1 MQPQLKILQWILIPG
16 LMLCASAPIAMTAND
31 NAVYKVHIAPD
42 MQLRALGPART
53 TTHPMTAGN
62 VSFNNQLWSARTS
75 SATGSTVTFS
85 SDHAFHNQS
94 DVNYKRDARLQLTR
108 IVGTSSSGWQFDTV
122 TDTTNYAAADET
134 ATVQVSCRRP
144 GNATIWLNVS
154 FLTGNLATLKG
165 GQYQMTVVGT
175 ISEN

>member
-1 MQPQLKILQWILIPG
+1 MKPQLKILQWILIPG
-16 LMLCASAPIAMTAND
+16 MLLWAPANAAND
-31 NAVYKVHIAPD
+31 NALYKVHISPF
-42 MQLRALGPART
+42 MQIQALGPDRVA
-53 TTHPMTAGN
+53 THPMTAGN
-62 VSFNNQLWSARTS
+62 VNFNNQLWSARTS
-75 SATGSTVTFS
+75 SATGSTVTLS
-85 SDHAFHNQS
+85 SDHAFHNLA
-94 DVNYKRDARLQLTR
+94 DPNYKRDVRLQLTQMY
-108 IVGTSSSGWQFDTV
+108 VTTSSGWQFDTV
-122 TDTTNYAAADET
+122 VDTTNYAAADET

>member
-1 MQPQLKILQWILIPG
+1 MKPQLRILQWLLSSVLLLWIP
-16 LMLCASAPIAMTAND
+16 ATTAND
-31 NAVYKVHIAPD
+31 NTKYKVHVSPF
-42 MQLRALGPART
+42 MQIDALGADRV

-62 VSFNNQLWSARTS
+62 VNFNNQQWYARTS
-75 SATGSTVTFS
+75 SATGSTVTLS
-85 SDHAFHNQS
+85 SDHAFHNLS
-94 DVNYKRDARLQLTR
+94 DPSYKRDVRLQLTQMY
-108 IVGTSSSGWQFDTV
+108 VTASSGWKFDTV
-122 TDTTNYAAADET
+122 VDTTNYVAADET
-134 ATVQVSCRRP
+134 ATVQVSCKRP